1 MVKIA
6 DDFIG
11 GSQEIGPFKDTNVDE
26 EIQEG
31 LEDIADTSNKKFN
44 YQRKEKEALIETMEI

>member
-6 DDFIG
+6 DDFIWW
-11 GSQEIGPFKDTNVDE
+11 SQEIGPFKDTNVDE
-26 EIQEG
+26 EIQEW